1 MSNPQNPYFSL
12 DGLAFQTP
20 GDAIEITINTAAAMQ
35 VLEDVAR
42 NREPRSDPMLALALL
57 EDTHS
62 KLEAD
67 CDAFRVALSLKEP
80 AEERHRL
87 KLAIRAYNALAD
99 RLSGKAK
106 C

>member
-1 MSNPQNPYFSL
+1 MSHPYNPYFTF
-12 DGLAFQTP
+12 DGLCFQTP

-57 EDTHS
+57 EDTHP

-67 CDAFRVALSLKEP
+67 CDAFRIALSLKD
-80 AEERHRL
+80 AADERHRL

-99 RLSGKAK
+99 RLSGRAK
-106 C
+106 R